1 MPEKVQDQIPSVGD
15 EQQAWIDARAQ
26 EQRERHAQIVADMEA
41 MSQQRDEWIEGFI
54 ERIQTMGFNYNCDAK
69 RLIPEDEVPQRPDRP
84 FKVVF

>member
-15 EQQAWIDARAQ
+15 EQQAWIDACAQ